1 MSGVIEIM
9 PSIEK
14 MEKAAVDLS
23 RQAEVYLAEGRLNE
37 AVAACESAL
46 KIDPNLATACQ
57 TLGKVMQLRGEI
69 DPAKQWY
76 EAAIDR
82 NPNLPEVYANL
93 GSLYS
98 HSKQWE
104 KAIAACEKAIS
115 LAPKFAAAYRLL
127 ARVWMQLEKP
137 EAATECW
144 YQAFKIEPN
153 WATAEEHVT
162 LGNSLVEEAKF
173 DRAIECYSRAIELN
187 PNLAIAYHNLGEMLL
202 GEKRWQEAIA
212 NYEKAIEINPNFF
225 ESYHSLGKTWADR
238 GELDKAITCQRKS
251 LEINPNYARACLSL
265 GNVLVQKG
273 EFDAAIN
280 CYHQAI
286 NINGNSAWAQNY
298 LGEAL
303 AQKQQWQESVICYR
317 KAIELNPNLPWF
329 YLNLGIALTCEKSW
343 DEAVAAY
350 LRAIQ
355 LEPNLTGINQRLGY
369 VLRQRSASGLDSTII
384 SYCQDIEMLASGKI
398 YHKLLGIELDGAEF
412 YINLGNS
419 LAKQKQLEGA
429 IVFYSMALQIEPNAA
444 EVVAKLDEVATKQQE
459 LYAQIACHRRQ
470 IAIAPNDSQAYN
482 DLGNILPQLG
492 ELDEAIACHQKAS
505 KLRGWAE
512 CAAKNYQFTQDWFT
526 HNIPIWKRHLQQ
538 FAGIPEFQVVEI
550 GSFQG
555 MSACWLLDNIL
566 THPTAKIT
574 CIDLYFQEHFKG
586 NIAKT
591 GVADQVIALEG
602 YSQDLL
608 VNLTSEYYDLAYV
621 DGCHKPTSALQDA
634 ILSWRLVKL
643 GGLMIFDD
651 YEFTFPDSPEQDTKI
666 GINVFL
672 EMFASQLEVVHKGYQ
687 LIVKKTGNQN
697 LGEEKALLSQGWEK
711 LGDIAANTGYLDEA
725 IARYQTAIKIKSGN
739 YLTYHK
745 LGKSLQKKELFDEAI
760 IAYKQ
765 ASQLKPNFSWAYHFL
780 GEALQAINENSE
792 AAIAYRKAIA
802 LNPDFCWSY
811 SNLGDVLMELVELE
825 EAAIAYRKAIALNP
839 DFCWSYS
846 NLGDVLMELVELEE
860 AAVAYRKLI
869 ELNPDFSWSY
879 DKLGKALIALEKW
892 EEAEVA
898 YRKAIELNTDSCWLY
913 HSLGEVLESQENWPE
928 AAVAFRGAV
937 DLSPDTIWLY
947 KKLGDALRKQGELE
961 SAIAIYEYGINLEPK
976 SCWCYE
982 GLGLSLIEKQ
992 QWEPAITNLI
1002 QAVQIQPDLFEVYE
1016 NIGYAL
1022 EQLGEVDEIDRAK
1035 FSNQILPLT
1044 VLKKYC
1050 GFTEDLAIV
1059 AESNPNI
1066 TCIDIHPASQ
1076 INLLASK
1083 TTDSNNRFGAD
1094 QTHARKAFVTL
1105 LPKGR
1110 AWADV
1115 VTTAAITSDNKLVGD
1130 ISMGCA
1136 ELVITSDKLP
1146 PTEHINGTVA
1156 FLSAR
1161 WGGAAYFHWMFD
1173 VMTRFDLLQRSGLI
1187 DSIDKFVV
1195 NACDSAYQ
1203 KETLNTLGIPE
1214 DKILES
1220 RCNLHITADK
1230 LIVPSISYDGS
1241 GAVSKWKCEYLKQAF
1256 LTAQQPL
1263 KTDYSERIYISRE
1276 KASYRRIVNDEE
1288 VINFLEKFGFRSVK
1302 LETMSVAE
1310 QAACLAAAKV
1320 VVAPHGGG
1328 LTNLVFCTPGTKV
1341 IEIFSP
1347 IYVPYC
1353 YWMISN
1359 LCDLEHYYLIGD
1371 LLDDGTPKKPVHQ
1384 NMQLDLK
1391 SLEKLMNLAGVLH
1404 E

>member
-1 MSGVIEIM
+1 M

-23 RQAEVYLAEGRLNE
+23 QQAEVYLAEGRLNE

-46 KIDPNLATACQ
+46 KIEPNWAAPCQ
-57 TLGKVMQLRGEI
+57 TLGKVMQIRGEI
-69 DPAKQWY
+69 EPAKQWY

-115 LAPKFAAAYRLL
+115 LAPKFAAAYRQL

-144 YQAFKIEPN
+144 YQAFQIEPN
-153 WATAEEHVT
+153 WATADEHVT
-162 LGNSLVEEAKF
+162 LGNSLVEEGKF
-173 DRAIECYSRAIELN
+173 DRAIECYSRAIEFN

-202 GEKRWQEAIA
+202 GEKRWEEAIA

-225 ESYHSLGKTWADR
+225 ESYHSLGKTWANK
-238 GELDKAITCQRKS
+238 GELDQAIACQRKS
-251 LEINPNYARACLSL
+251 LEINPNYARAYLSL
-265 GNVLVQKG
+265 GNVLVQQG

-280 CYHQAI
+280 CYHQALE
-286 NINGNSAWAQNY
+286 NNGNSAWAQNY
-298 LGEAL
+298 LGEAW

-329 YLNLGIALTCEKSW
+329 YLNLGIALTCQKSW

-398 YHKLLGIELDGAEF
+398 YHKLLGIELDGADF

-444 EVVAKLDEVATKQQE
+444 EVVAKLNEVSAKQQE
-459 LYAQIACHRRQ
+459 LYAQIASYRHQ
-470 IAIAPNDSQAYN
+470 IEIAPNDSQAYN

-505 KLRGWAE
+505 ELRGWAE
-512 CAAKNYQFTQDWFT
+512 CAAKDYQFTQDWFT

-538 FAGIPEFQVVEI
+538 FAGMPEFKVVEI

-591 GVADQVIALEG
+591 GVGDKVIELEG

-608 VNLTSEYYDLAYV
+608 VNLTSEYYDIAYV

-634 ILSWRLVKL
+634 ILSWRLVKV

-687 LIVKKTGNQN
+687 LIAKKIGNQN

-711 LGDIAANTGYLDEA
+711 LADIAANTGYSDEA

-745 LGKSLQKKELFDEAI
+745 LGKSFQEKELLDEAAA
-760 IAYKQ
+760 AYQ
-765 ASQLKPNFSWAYHFL
+765 RAIELNPNFSWSYHFL
-780 GEALQAINENSE
+780 GETWQAINENSE

-811 SNLGDVLMELVELE
+811 SNLGDVLMELVEWE
-825 EAAIAYRKAIALNP
+825 EA
-839 DFCWSYS
+839 
-846 NLGDVLMELVELEE
+846 V
-860 AAVAYRKLI
+860 VAYRKLI
-869 ELNPDFSWSY
+869 ELNPDFCWSY
-879 DKLGKALIALEKW
+879 DRLGKALIAVKNW
-892 EEAEVA
+892 EEAAAA
-898 YRKAIELNTDSCWLY
+898 YRKAIELNPDDCWLY
-913 HSLGEVLESQENWPE
+913 NSLGEVLESQENWAE
-928 AAVAFRGAV
+928 AAVAFGCAV
-937 DLSPDTIWLY
+937 ELEPEHSWLY
-947 KKLGDALRKQGELE
+947 KKLGDALRKQGEL
-961 SAIAIYEYGINLEPK
+961 SRAIAIYEKGINLEPK

-982 GLGLSLIEKQ
+982 GLGLSLIAKQ

-1002 QAVQIQPDLFEVYE
+1002 QALQIQPDLFEVYD

-1059 AESNPNI
+1059 AESNPSI
-1066 TCIDIHPASQ
+1066 ICIDIHPASQ

-1083 TTDSNNRFGAD
+1083 TTESNNRFWAD

-1115 VTTAAITSDNKLVGD
+1115 VTTAAITSDNKLVAD

-1136 ELVITSDKLP
+1136 QLVITSDKLP
-1146 PTEHINGTVA
+1146 PAEHINGTVA

-1214 DKILES
+1214 HKILES

-1230 LIVPSISYDGS
+1230 LIVPSISYDGA

-1288 VINFLEKFGFRSVK
+1288 VMSFLEKFGFRSVK

-1320 VVAPHGGG
+1320 VVAPHGAG

-1371 LLDDGTPKKPVHQ
+1371 LLDDGTIEKPVHK
-1384 NMQLDLK
+1384 NMHLDVN
-1391 SLEKLMNLAGVLH
+1391 SLEKLMHLAGVLH